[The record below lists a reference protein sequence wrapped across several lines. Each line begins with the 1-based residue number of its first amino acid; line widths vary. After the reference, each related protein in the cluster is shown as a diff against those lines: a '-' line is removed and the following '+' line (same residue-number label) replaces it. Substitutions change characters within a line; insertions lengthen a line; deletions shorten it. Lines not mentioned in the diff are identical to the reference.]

1 VKRLLDLTPADIRRC
16 AVWRYEGENDEVAL
30 LHATDRHELTENER
44 DIFIAET
51 HFVLANGTQ
60 HIGFCTPADDDSGLD
75 YLQPAIVTG
84 VGHVYFWFDQPPSRE
99 MLQAQWRL
107 LGVGHEEIFPVHF
120 RCAVPV
126 AGRIV
131 TGVIEAEDLTG
142 LA

>member
-1 VKRLLDLTPADIRRC
+1 MKRLLDFTPADIRRC

-30 LHATDRHELTENER
+30 LYATDRRELSENEK

-60 HIGFCTPADDDSGLD
+60 HIG
-75 YLQPAIVTG
+75 AIVTG
-84 VGHVYFWFDQPPSRE
+84 AGHVYFWFNQPPSRE
-99 MLQAQWRL
+99 TLQAQWKL
-107 LGVGHEEIFPVHF
+107 LGVGREEIFPVHF

-126 AGRIV
+126 AGRFV